1 MIDQF
6 MTNKLVRRMKMENL
20 DSSLN
25 IQGAQE
31 LFLYKSGRRVY
42 HQENWEGEIA
52 GTCPGTTVKSMG
64 PLPGRPLLLPW
75 MGRASQLHAGKQYG
89 GTRE

>member
-1 MIDQF
+1 MVVIDQF
-6 MTNKLVRRMKMENL
+6 MTNKLVRRMKMESL

-42 HQENWEGEIA
+42 H
-52 GTCPGTTVKSMG
+52 
-64 PLPGRPLLLPW
+64 
-75 MGRASQLHAGKQYG
+75 
-89 GTRE
+89 